1 MKKVLVALEGYR
13 DFCAQGRQM
22 LLDAGFELIEKP
34 EYRLYTQ
41 EEMEKLSAD
50 VDAIILGLETVDRNV
65 LDRAK
70 NLKVITRF
78 GVGVDNIDLKYARV
92 NSVLVTNCAGV
103 NSAAV
108 AEHAILLMLAALR
121 DMPEA
126 QRQVKSGHWAWPPKR
141 ELGGKT
147 IGLLAC
153 GAIPRML
160 ARKLSGFNVSF
171 LAYDIAQNQEALDL
185 GIRYCDL
192 DYLLQHSDIVS
203 IHLPLV
209 PETEHFVNEQL
220 INRMKDGVVI
230 INTGRG
236 DLVDEVAM
244 VDALNSG
251 KVGFFASDVL
261 AQEPASPDAAI
272 LHAPNVLITPH
283 ASAETEENYSQSGIL
298 TAQAI
303 LDVFDGKIPDNLVN

>member
-1 MKKVLVALEGYR
+1 MNKVLVTPNPYR
-13 DFCAQGRQM
+13 EYCAQGRQM

-34 EYRLYTQ
+34 KYCVYTQ

-50 VDAIILGLETVDRNV
+50 VVAIILGWETVDRNV

-78 GVGVDNIDLKYARV
+78 GVGLDNIDLKYAREK
-92 NSVLVTNCAGV
+92 NVLVTNCAGV
-103 NSAAV
+103 NAPAV
-108 AEHAILLMLAALR
+108 AEQAILLMLAALR

-147 IGLLAC
+147 IGLLGC

-185 GIRYCDL
+185 GIRYCEL

-203 IHLPLV
+203 IHLPLI

-220 INRMKDGVVI
+220 ISRMKDGVVI
-230 INTGRG
+230 INTARG
-236 DLVDEVAM
+236 NVVDEVAM

-251 KVGFFASDVL
+251 KVGFFAADVL

-283 ASAETEENYSQSGIL
+283 VSAETEETFSQTGIF

-303 LDVFDGKIPDNLVN
+303 LDVLDGKIPNNLVN